1 MAAPKCGSCKHYS
14 KKYGCDLELNSYDIY
29 RNCILDQN
37 DLYESAG
44 DACDE
49 EPELHLPSLT
59 EIMER
64 NRQKRIK

>member
-1 MAAPKCGSCKHYS
+1 MAAPKCGRCKHYS

-44 DACDE
+44 DACGE
-49 EPELHLPSLT
+49 ETDLHLPSLA
-59 EIMER
+59 EIMEMKK
-64 NRQKRIK
+64 QKAKK